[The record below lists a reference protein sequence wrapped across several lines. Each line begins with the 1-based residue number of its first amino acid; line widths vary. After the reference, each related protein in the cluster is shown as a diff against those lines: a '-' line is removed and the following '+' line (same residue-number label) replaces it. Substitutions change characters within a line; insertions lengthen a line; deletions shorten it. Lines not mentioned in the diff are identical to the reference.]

1 MKKLSRF
8 TAMLTAIIML
18 LGAVSAMAAPGDGII
33 YRQGDSDFSV
43 SYIAYYE
50 GVLYMSDYGENIYTW
65 TRESGEV
72 TAHPIPGEFSQAD
85 DENSTSFRRLIGG
98 DDGLYMLY
106 SVNSNDQDNGDDS
119 FKNMLLYKIT
129 VDGGELV
136 FETEPAELSWDDLVE
151 EYDDG
156 YTYAKDIQQ
165 AYVSGGKLIGQS
177 YDDAGNSVVVVIDIE
192 DDDVELIQVDYM
204 SSMCAYTEG
213 KVLVSLRDWNS
224 DGEPVSIA
232 ALDLETEDIDVL
244 GTLSTAGWSYPA
256 SMAYDADDN
265 TLYYVLNGELCRLA
279 GMDFSAPEAI
289 SAANVESW
297 GDSPA
302 IVTDDNYYICADYQ
316 TVIIRNTDPSQ
327 RSEQSI
333 TVYTNYCDVM
343 DQAYYDFTAANPDVE
358 VVLATSYEDITQA
371 MLNQSSAVDV
381 YTVSVNTQDYS
392 ALLKRGYMAEL
403 DDSDII
409 TGFVGEVYPELRK
422 VLVGDSGVVAV
433 PVEMWANCM
442 SYNPV
447 AFEKLG
453 LTEADVP
460 TSWPEFLALLQR
472 LPELMGEN
480 SAVTVVDPYYTQAD
494 LRNTLFQEI
503 VDDYMLY
510 LQQDGVEF
518 AFNTD
523 ILRSVLA
530 ELEKVDFAA
539 LGLPEEYED
548 YDSYE
553 YNEETILFNT
563 YSSISCEIYNYTQQY
578 SRPMPLAMEQGGR
591 PAVSANLTVAFVNPY
606 SENRE
611 LAIEYLEYAI
621 ANIEP
626 VYRANMCPGSNEP
639 VENSYYQ
646 EALDS
651 YDESIANIEDE
662 LAKAEDDETREQWQQ
677 QLDEMTKWR
686 DEYEQN
692 YRWSASAESI
702 ELYRSYADYLTPTQY
717 IGFDE
722 EASEEFYSL
731 MSQYIDGSI
740 DLDTFL
746 TNIDKKIRMMVLEDM

>member
-8 TAMLTAIIML
+8 TAMLMAIIML

-43 SYIAYYE
+43 SYIAYYD

-85 DENSTSFRRLIGG
+85 EEYSPSFRRLIGG

-106 SVNSNDQDNGDDS
+106 SVNSNDYDSGDYR
-119 FKNMLLYKIT
+119 FENMLLYKIT

-151 EYDDG
+151 EYDDD
-156 YTYAKDIQQ
+156 YTYAKDIQL

-177 YDDAGNSVVVVIDIE
+177 YDDSGNSVVVVIDIE
-192 DDDVELIQVDYM
+192 DDDVELIQVEYM

-244 GTLSTAGWSYPA
+244 GSLSTAGWSYPC

-302 IVTDDNYYICADYQ
+302 IVTDDNYYICSDYQ

-333 TVYTNYCDVM
+333 TVYTDYCNVM

-371 MLNQSSAVDV
+371 MLNQSTAVDV

-403 DDSDII
+403 DGSDII
-409 TGFVGEVYPELRK
+409 TGFVGEVYPELSK
-422 VLVGDSGVVAV
+422 VLAGDSGVVAV

-447 AFEKLG
+447 AFDALG

-460 TSWPEFLALLQR
+460 ASWPEFLALLQR

-480 SAVTVVDPYYTQAD
+480 SAFSVVDPYYTQAD
-494 LRNTLFQEI
+494 LRNTLFYEI
-503 VDDYMLY
+503 IEDYMLY

-553 YNEETILFNT
+553 YNEETILFSTN
-563 YSSISCEIYNYTQQY
+563 SSISCEIYNYSQQY

-591 PAVSANLTVAFVNPY
+591 PVVSANLTVAFVNPY

-611 LAIEYLEYAI
+611 LAIEYLEYAV

-626 VYRANMCPGSNEP
+626 VYRVNMCPGSNEP

-646 EALDS
+646 EALES

-662 LAKAEDDETREQWQQ
+662 LAKAEDDDTREQWQQ

-686 DEYEQN
+686 DEYEQS

-702 ELYRSYADYLTPTQY
+702 ELYRKYADYLTPIQY

-722 EASEEFYSL
+722 KASEEFYSL

-746 TNIDKKIRMMVLEDM
+746 TNVDKKIRMMVLEDM